1 MALIS
6 QGLKLRFLWVLS
18 KDVLYI
24 PFTHFSGL
32 FVEIFIMIFMADFDM
47 TIIYLISSGT

>member
-1 MALIS
+1 MPFTS

-24 PFTHFSGL
+24 PFIHFSGL
-32 FVEIFIMIFMADFDM
+32 FVEISIFP
-47 TIIYLISSGT
+47 TG